1 MKNRLKKSKLLIS
14 SKLGVYSKLYNDIY
28 FDKAN
33 GIQESEHVYLKTNNL
48 AMKFNNTDMFSI
60 AELGFGTGLNFLLTW
75 QLWLKL
81 RKPHSALTYISFENA
96 PLSKTELMRVHKLFY
111 NHNYNL
117 RDLSKLFLEK
127 TPQTYQSTH
136 QIFFERGNVKLVLIY
151 DDFLSL
157 SNFNFKADTWYLDGF
172 SPKQN
177 PSAWSEKLFQ
187 EIYKRTNYKGSL
199 STFTVAGYVRRG
211 LQKNGFCVSKTK
223 GVGKKKEILFAV
235 KNEPTNNIKIKSN
248 ALNSVG
254 PVAIIGAGIS
264 GASLVYALRKRN
276 IECFLIDKAS
286 SLSNG
291 ASGNKVALQMP
302 KLTLDNSPYGLISLE
317 AFSFSRKLASE
328 LKAVPRSKGLILL
341 PSREREI
348 YKFKKLLG
356 NNWPSDLIQDGNYNI
371 EALKD
376 STCLHMKS
384 SGIVDN
390 KKFIKNLVKD
400 TIFFSKFNVKK
411 IVENKDGLKD
421 IVDNHGNVLS
431 AKTIVWANGCEML
444 NLNNKIPLIP
454 TSGQVNY
461 IKKSNLSSNLK
472 INFSYGH
479 FISQSFKG
487 YHQIGASFHRDIK
500 TDFHE
505 SDYIG
510 NLNSIPNFLKNL
522 WDPNDFENQYRV
534 SVRASTKDRIP
545 FFGSLNSIGKEK
557 SENIYALGGM
567 GAWGFVYAPYYA
579 ELLVRTILGEPLVI
593 SNRLKKLLYIER
605 LL

>member
-1 MKNRLKKSKLLIS
+1 MKNCLKKSKLSIS
-14 SKLGVYSKLYNDIY
+14 SKLGVYSKFYNDIY

-33 GIQESEHVYLKTNNL
+33 GMQESEHVYLKTNNL
-48 AMKFNNTDMFSI
+48 PMKFKKTEIFTI

-75 QLWLKL
+75 QLWLKS
-81 RKPHSALTYISFENA
+81 RKPHSSLTYISFENA
-96 PLSKTELMRVHKLFY
+96 PLSKTELIRVHKLFY
-111 NHNYNL
+111 NYNL
-117 RDLSKLFLEK
+117 SDLSKVFLNK
-127 TPQTYQSTH
+127 IPQTYQSTH
-136 QIFFERGNVKLVLIY
+136 QIFFELGNVKLVLIY

-172 SPKQN
+172 SPKKN
-177 PSAWSEKLFQ
+177 PSAWTEKLFQ
-187 EIYKRTNYKGSL
+187 EIYKHTNWRGSL

-223 GVGKKKEILFAV
+223 GFGKKKEILFAV
-235 KNEPTNNIKIKSN
+235 KNEPTDNIKLKSN
-248 ALNSVG
+248 ALNNIG

-264 GASLVYALRKRN
+264 GASLIYALRKRN

-286 SLSNG
+286 SLSCG

-302 KLTLDNSPYGLISLE
+302 KLTLDHSPYGLISLE

-328 LKAVPRSKGLILL
+328 LNAAPRSNGLILL

-356 NNWPSDLIQDGNYNI
+356 NNWPLDLIQVGNYNI
-371 EALKD
+371 EVLKNID
-376 STCLHMKS
+376 CLHMQS

-390 KKFIKNLVKD
+390 IKFIKNLVKE
-400 TIFFSKFNVKK
+400 TSFFPKFNVKK
-411 IVENKDGLKD
+411 ILANKDGLKD
-421 IVDNHGNVLS
+421 IVDDHGNVLR
-431 AKTIVWANGCEML
+431 AKTIVWANGYEML
-444 NLNNKIPLIP
+444 DLNNKIPLIP

-461 IKKSNLSSNLK
+461 IKKSNLTSNLK

-487 YHQIGASFHRDIK
+487 YHQVGASFHRDIK
-500 TDFHE
+500 TNYLE
-505 SDYIG
+505 SDYIS
-510 NLNSIPNFLKNL
+510 NLNSIPNFLKSL

-534 SVRASTKDRIP
+534 SIRASTKDRLP
-545 FFGSLNSIGKEK
+545 FFGSLNSIGSEK

-579 ELLVRTILGEPLVI
+579 ELLVKTILNEPLVI
-593 SNRLKKLLYIER
+593 NNRIKKLLHMER

>member
-1 MKNRLKKSKLLIS
+1 MKNYLKKSKLSIT
-14 SKLGVYSKLYNDIY
+14 SKLGVYSKFYNDIY
-28 FDKAN
+28 FDKVN
-33 GIQESEHVYLKTNNL
+33 GMQESDHVYLKTNNL
-48 AMKFNNTDMFSI
+48 EMKFKKAEMFTI

-75 QLWLKL
+75 QLWLKS
-81 RKPHSALTYISFENA
+81 RKPNSSLTYISFENA
-96 PLSKTELMRVHKLFY
+96 PLCKTELIRVHKLFY
-111 NHNYNL
+111 NL
-117 RDLSKLFLEK
+117 SDLSKFFIEK
-127 TPQTYQSTH
+127 LPHTYQSTH
-136 QIFFERGNVKLVLIY
+136 QIFFELGNVKLVLIY

-157 SNFNFKADTWYLDGF
+157 SDFNFKADTWYLDGF
-172 SPKQN
+172 SPRQN
-177 PSAWSEKLFQ
+177 PNAWTEKLFQ
-187 EIYKRTNYKGSL
+187 EIYKHTNWRGSL
-199 STFTVAGYVRRG
+199 STFTVAGHVRRG

-235 KNEPTNNIKIKSN
+235 KNEPPDKIKFKSN
-248 ALNSVG
+248 ALNNIG

-264 GASLVYALRKRN
+264 GASLIYALRKRN

-286 SLSNG
+286 SLSCG

-328 LKAVPRSKGLILL
+328 LKAVPRTKGLILL
-341 PSREREI
+341 PSREREVFK
-348 YKFKKLLG
+348 YKKLLD
-356 NNWPSDLIQDGNYNI
+356 NNWPLDLIQRSNYNI
-371 EALKD
+371 EALKG
-376 STCLHMKS
+376 SNCLHMKS

-390 KKFIKNLVKD
+390 KKFIKNLVKE

-411 IVENKDGLKD
+411 VLENKDGLKD
-421 IVDNHGNVLS
+421 IIDDQGNVLR
-431 AKTIVWANGCEML
+431 AKTIIWANGYEML
-444 NLNNKIPLIP
+444 NLNNKIPLMP

-479 FISQSFKG
+479 FVSQSFKG
-487 YHQIGASFHRDIK
+487 YHQIGASFHRDLK
-500 TDFHE
+500 TNFKE
-505 SDYIG
+505 IDYIS
-510 NLNSIPNFLKNL
+510 NVNSIPNFLKSL

-545 FFGSLNSIGKEK
+545 FFGSLNSIGNEK

-593 SNRLKKLLYIER
+593 SNRLKKLLHIER

>member
-1 MKNRLKKSKLLIS
+1 MKNYLKKSKLSIS

-33 GIQESEHVYLKTNNL
+33 GMQESDHVYLKTNSL
-48 AMKFNNTDMFSI
+48 AMKFKKSDIFTI

-75 QLWLKL
+75 QLWLKT
-81 RKPHSALTYISFENA
+81 RKPNSSLTYISFENA
-96 PLSKTELMRVHKLFY
+96 PLSKTELIRVHKLFY
-111 NHNYNL
+111 NYNL
-117 RDLSKLFLEK
+117 SDLSKLFINK
-127 TPQTYQSTH
+127 IPQTYQSTH
-136 QIFFERGNVKLVLIY
+136 QIFFELGNVKLVLIY

-172 SPKQN
+172 SPKKN
-177 PSAWSEKLFQ
+177 PSAWAEKLFK
-187 EIYKRTNYKGSL
+187 EIYKHTNWRGSL

-211 LQKNGFCVSKTK
+211 LQKNGFCVSKTQ
-223 GVGKKKEILFAV
+223 GIGKKKEILFAV
-235 KNEPTNNIKIKSN
+235 KNEQPDKIKFKSYALNNI
-248 ALNSVG
+248 G

-264 GASLVYALRKRN
+264 GASLIYALRKRN

-286 SLSNG
+286 SLSCG

-317 AFSFSRKLASE
+317 AFSFSRKLASQ
-328 LKAVPRSKGLILL
+328 LKATPVSNGLILL

-348 YKFKKLLG
+348 YKFKKLLQ
-356 NNWPSDLIQDGNYNI
+356 NNWPLDLIQDGNYNI
-371 EALKD
+371 EALKN
-376 STCLHMKS
+376 TNCLHMQS
-384 SGIVDN
+384 SGVVDN
-390 KKFIKNLVKD
+390 IKFIKNLVKE
-400 TIFFSKFNVKK
+400 TSFFPKFNVKK
-411 IVENKDGLKD
+411 ILANKDGLKD
-421 IVDNHGNVLS
+421 ILDDRGNVLK
-431 AKTIVWANGCEML
+431 AKTIVWANGYEML
-444 NLNNKIPLIP
+444 SLNNKIPIIP

-461 IKKSNLSSNLK
+461 IKKSNLTSNLK

-487 YHQIGASFHRDIK
+487 YHQVGASFHRDIK
-500 TDFHE
+500 TDFHQ
-505 SDYIG
+505 SDYIS

-522 WDPNDFENQYRV
+522 WDPNNFENQYRV
-534 SVRASTKDRIP
+534 SVRASTKDRVP
-545 FFGSLNSIGKEK
+545 FFGSLNSIGSEK

-579 ELLVRTILGEPLVI
+579 ELLVKTILNEPLVI
-593 SNRLKKLLYIER
+593 SKKIKKLLHMER

>member
-1 MKNRLKKSKLLIS
+1 MKNCLKKSKLSIS
-14 SKLGVYSKLYNDIY
+14 SKLGVYSKFYNDIY

-33 GIQESEHVYLKTNNL
+33 GLQESEHVYLKTNNL
-48 AMKFNNTDMFSI
+48 PMKFKKTEIFTI

-75 QLWLKL
+75 QLWLKS
-81 RKPHSALTYISFENA
+81 RKPHSSLTYISFENA
-96 PLSKTELMRVHKLFY
+96 PLSKTELIRVHKLFY
-111 NHNYNL
+111 NYNL
-117 RDLSKLFLEK
+117 SDLSKVFLNK
-127 TPQTYQSTH
+127 IPQTYQSTH
-136 QIFFERGNVKLVLIY
+136 QIFFELGNVKLVLIY

-172 SPKQN
+172 SPKKN
-177 PSAWSEKLFQ
+177 PSAWTEKLFQ
-187 EIYKRTNYKGSL
+187 EIYKHTNWRGSL

-223 GVGKKKEILFAV
+223 GFGKKKEILFAV
-235 KNEPTNNIKIKSN
+235 KNEPTDNIKLKSN
-248 ALNSVG
+248 ALNNIG

-264 GASLVYALRKRN
+264 GASLIYALRKRN

-286 SLSNG
+286 SLSCG

-302 KLTLDNSPYGLISLE
+302 KLTLDHSPYGLISLE

-328 LKAVPRSKGLILL
+328 LNAAPRSNGLILL

-356 NNWPSDLIQDGNYNI
+356 NNWPLDLIQVGNYNI
-371 EALKD
+371 EVLKNID
-376 STCLHMKS
+376 CLHMQS

-390 KKFIKNLVKD
+390 IKFIKNLVKE
-400 TIFFSKFNVKK
+400 TSFFPKFNVKK
-411 IVENKDGLKD
+411 ILANKDGLKD
-421 IVDNHGNVLS
+421 IVDDHGNVLR
-431 AKTIVWANGCEML
+431 AKTIVWANGYEML
-444 NLNNKIPLIP
+444 DLNNKIPLIP

-461 IKKSNLSSNLK
+461 IKKSNLTSNLK

-479 FISQSFKG
+479 FISQSFNG

-500 TDFHE
+500 TNFKE
-505 SDYIG
+505 IDYIS
-510 NLNSIPNFLKNL
+510 NINSIPKFLKSL
-522 WDPNDFENQYRV
+522 WNRNDFENKYRV
-534 SVRASTKDRIP
+534 SVRASTKDRMP
-545 FFGSLNSIGKEK
+545 FFGSLNSIGNQK
-557 SENIYALGGM
+557 SENIYVLGGM

-579 ELLVRTILGEPLVI
+579 ELLVKTILNEPLVI
-593 SNRLKKLLYIER
+593 GNKIKKLLNMER

>member
-1 MKNRLKKSKLLIS
+1 MKNFLKKSKLSIS
-14 SKLGVYSKLYNDIY
+14 SKLGVYSKFYNDIY

-33 GIQESEHVYLKTNNL
+33 GMQESDHVYLKTNNL
-48 AMKFNNTDMFSI
+48 AMKFKKNDMFTI

-75 QLWLKL
+75 QLWLKS
-81 RKPHSALTYISFENA
+81 RKPNSSLTYISFENA
-96 PLSKTELMRVHKLFY
+96 PLCKTELKRVHKLF
-111 NHNYNL
+111 NNL
-117 RDLSKLFLEK
+117 NDLSKFLIK
-127 TPQTYQSTH
+127 KIPQTFQSTH
-136 QIFFERGNVKLVLIY
+136 QIFFELGNVKLVLIY

-177 PSAWSEKLFQ
+177 PNAWTGKLFK
-187 EIYKRTNYKGSL
+187 EIYKHTKWRGSL

-211 LQKNGFCVSKTK
+211 LQKNGFCVSKNK
-223 GVGKKKEILFAV
+223 GIGKKKEILFAV
-235 KNEPTNNIKIKSN
+235 KKEPRDKIKFKSNVLNNI
-248 ALNSVG
+248 G

-264 GASLVYALRKRN
+264 GASLIYALRKRN

-302 KLTLDNSPYGLISLE
+302 KLTLDNSPHGLISLE

-348 YKFKKLLG
+348 YKFKKLLR
-356 NNWPSDLIQDGNYNI
+356 NNWPLDLIQGGNYNI

-376 STCLHMKS
+376 SNCLHMKS

-390 KKFIKNLVKD
+390 KKFIKNLVKE
-400 TIFFSKFNVKK
+400 TNFFSKFNVKK
-411 IVENKDGLKD
+411 ILENKDGLKD
-421 IVDNHGNVLS
+421 IIDDHGNVLR
-431 AKTIVWANGCEML
+431 AKTIVWANGYEML

-479 FISQSFKG
+479 FISQSFRG
-487 YHQIGASFHRDIK
+487 YHQIGASFHRDLK
-500 TDFHE
+500 TNFKE
-505 SDYIG
+505 IDYIS
-510 NLNSIPNFLKNL
+510 NVNSIPNFLKTL
-522 WDPNDFENQYRV
+522 WDPNDYENQYRV

-545 FFGSLNSIGKEK
+545 FFGSLNSIGNEK
-557 SENIYALGGM
+557 SENIYVLGGM

-593 SNRLKKLLYIER
+593 SNRLKKLLHIER

>member
-1 MKNRLKKSKLLIS
+1 LI
-14 SKLGVYSKLYNDIY
+14 
-28 FDKAN
+28 
-33 GIQESEHVYLKTNNL
+33 
-48 AMKFNNTDMFSI
+48 
-60 AELGFGTGLNFLLTW
+60 
-75 QLWLKL
+75 
-81 RKPHSALTYISFENA
+81 
-96 PLSKTELMRVHKLFY
+96 RVHKLFY
-111 NHNYNL
+111 NL
-117 RDLSKLFLEK
+117 SDLSKFFIKKL
-127 TPQTYQSTH
+127 PHTYQSTH
-136 QIFFERGNVKLVLIY
+136 QIFFELGNVKLVLIY

-157 SNFNFKADTWYLDGF
+157 SDFNFKADTWYLDGF
-172 SPKQN
+172 SPRQN
-177 PSAWSEKLFQ
+177 PNAWTEKLFQ
-187 EIYKRTNYKGSL
+187 EIYKHTNWRGSL
-199 STFTVAGYVRRG
+199 STFTVAGHVRRG

-235 KNEPTNNIKIKSN
+235 KNEPPDKIKFKSN
-248 ALNSVG
+248 ALNNIG

-264 GASLVYALRKRN
+264 GASLIYALRKRN

-286 SLSNG
+286 SLSCG

-328 LKAVPRSKGLILL
+328 LKAVPKSNGLILL

-348 YKFKKLLG
+348 YKFKKLLE
-356 NNWPSDLIQDGNYNI
+356 NNWPLDLIQVSNYNI
-371 EALKD
+371 EPLKNID
-376 STCLHMKS
+376 CLHMQS

-390 KKFIKNLVKD
+390 IKFIKNLVKE
-400 TIFFSKFNVKK
+400 TSFFPKFNVKK
-411 IVENKDGLKD
+411 ILTNKDGLKD
-421 IVDNHGNVLS
+421 IIDDRGTVLK
-431 AKTIVWANGCEML
+431 AKTIVWANGYEML
-444 NLNNKIPLIP
+444 NLNNKIPIIP

-500 TDFHE
+500 TDFNE
-505 SDYIG
+505 SDYIS

-522 WDPNDFENQYRV
+522 WDPNDFKNQYRV

-545 FFGSLNSIGKEK
+545 FFGSLNSIGSKK
-557 SENIYALGGM
+557 SENIYVLGGM

-579 ELLVRTILGEPLVI
+579 ELLVKTILNEPLVI
-593 SNRLKKLLYIER
+593 GNKIKKLLHMER